1 MGAMYIS
8 LDIETTGLSPERDDI
23 IEIGAV
29 KFDEEK
35 IHDKYQTFIHYS
47 EPIPELV
54 THITGITNTDLEG
67 APTLQDIADDLYEF
81 IGDLPILGH
90 NIAFDLDFLTEKG
103 FILNNQRLDTL
114 PLTQILKPGLPTYSL
129 DMLTEVFEIKH
140 KDKHR
145 AQDDAIATA
154 DLFNLLVAEISK
166 IDKQTLDRIKEIV
179 SKSNWGLKDIF
190 LGIESN
196 KKAEEKGNGDEEQSP
211 GHLNWDK
218 KEILK
223 LYEENPAIPDYE
235 KREPQIKMTERI
247 IDAFSDH
254 KNLIIEAGTGTGK
267 SLAYLLPAIYKAR
280 SEETKV
286 VIATHTKNL
295 QDQLFNKDIPLA
307 RTLIEEG
314 FRVAVLKGR
323 NNYLSGERLAQFMNK
338 SFFYDGEVSM
348 LIKVLLW
355 KNRTKTGDKEELSL
369 QGREYF
375 NWLDIC
381 CDGIKCPHNDPKF
394 SNKCY
399 LHKAREKAAKADVII
414 TNHSL
419 LLNDTIGPTQILP
432 EYKYLI
438 VDEAHHLENEATSA
452 LTITITNESITG
464 PIRNL
469 KDLLKREPELVGEL
483 EELESKADIFFG
495 ILGMF
500 YEKFIRYASFIQQ
513 LTLVDH
519 MYESIEWE
527 RLSDAAQ
534 NTALKGEQV
543 FKELHAFAE
552 SIDDEDFASYVQ
564 YEMEGIAELMRK
576 LSFVVLEK
584 GVSDWGRSVS
594 WIFMK
599 YDQTLGIKCAP
610 VQVRE
615 HLRGTLLHDK
625 NSIILTSA
633 TLSVDHKF
641 DYIKYQLGLDED
653 FESEILPSYF
663 KYEDQVEV
671 VIYKDLKAPQ
681 TPGFFEET
689 CEIIKREAIEN
700 GGRMLVLFTSK
711 KAIEATFLKLAPE
724 LKNQGITIL
733 AQNMSGG
740 RNKII
745 ELFKKNPENSII
757 FGTNSFWEGVDIKGE
772 ALNTVIIQKLPFD
785 PPNDPIHSA
794 RGELFDNPFNDY
806 QVPRAI
812 LRFKQGFGRLIRSA
826 KDKGRV
832 IVLDSRVLKKS
843 YGETFISS
851 LPEGVSVKQV

>member
-1 MGAMYIS
+1 MYIS

-29 KFDEEK
+29 KFNEQGVQA
-35 IHDKYQTFIHYS
+35 KYQTFIHYD
-47 EPIPELV
+47 EQVPELV
-54 THITGITNTDLEG
+54 THITGITNEDLEN
-67 APTLQDIADDLYEF
+67 APGLQDIADDLYEF

-90 NIAFDLDFLTEKG
+90 NINFDIDFLKAKG
-103 FILNNQRLDTL
+103 FVINNPLLDSL

-129 DMLTEVFEIKH
+129 DMLTEEFEIKH
-140 KDKHR
+140 EDKHR

-154 DLFNLLVAEISK
+154 ELFNLLIDEIEK
-166 IDKQTLDRIKEIV
+166 IDKATLGQIKEIV

-190 LGIESN
+190 LNIESEVN
-196 KKAEEKGNGDEEQSP
+196 LERSNGNGEEEES
-211 GHLNWDK
+211 GYLNWDK
-218 KEILK
+218 DEILK
-223 LYEENPAIPDYE
+223 LYEENEAIADYE
-235 KREPQIKMTERI
+235 KREPQIQMTEKI

-254 KNLIIEAGTGTGK
+254 KNLVIEAGTGTGK

-295 QDQLFNKDIPLA
+295 QDQLFNKDIPVA
-307 RTLIEEG
+307 HELIKEG
-314 FRVAVLKGR
+314 FKVAVLKGR
-323 NNYLSGERLAQFMNK
+323 NNYLSGERLAQFMQK
-338 SFFYDGEVSM
+338 SFFYDAEVTM
-348 LIKVLLW
+348 LIKVLIW
-355 KNRTKTGDKEELSL
+355 KNQTKTGDKEELSL

-394 SNKCY
+394 ANKCY
-399 LHKAREKAAKADVII
+399 LNKAREKAAKADVII

-419 LLNDTIGPTQILP
+419 LLTDTIGPTQILP
-432 EYKYLI
+432 DYKYLI
-438 VDEAHHLENEATSA
+438 VDEAHHLENEATAA
-452 LTITITNESITG
+452 LTITLTNESVVG
-464 PIRNL
+464 PIKNL

-483 EELESKADIFFG
+483 EELESKTDIFFG
-495 ILGMF
+495 LLGIF
-500 YEKFIRYASFIQQ
+500 YEKFIQYASFVQQ
-513 LTLVDH
+513 LTLVEH

-534 NTALKGEQV
+534 TVALKGEQV

-552 SIDDEDFASYVQ
+552 GIDDEDFASYVQ
-564 YEMEGIAELMRK
+564 YEMEGIAETTRK

-594 WIFMK
+594 WVFMK
-599 YDQTLGIKCAP
+599 MDQSLGIKCAP

-653 FESEILPSYF
+653 FEGIILPSYF
-663 KYEDQVEV
+663 KYKDQVEV
-671 VIYKDLKAPQ
+671 IIYKDVKAPQ
-681 TPGFFEET
+681 TPGYFDET
-689 CEIIKREAIEN
+689 SEIIKQEAINN

-843 YGETFISS
+843 YGEMFLNS
-851 LPEGVSVKQV
+851 LPEGVSVQRV

>member
-1 MGAMYIS
+1 MYIS
-8 LDIETTGLSPERDDI
+8 LDIETTGLNKERDDI

-29 KFDEEK
+29 KFNEQGV
-35 IHDKYQTFIHYS
+35 HDKYQTFIYYD
-47 EPIPELV
+47 EQIPELV
-54 THITGITNTDLEG
+54 THITSIKNEDLEG
-67 APTLQDIADDLYEF
+67 APSLQDVADDLYEF
-81 IGDLPILGH
+81 LGDLPIVGH
-90 NIAFDLDFLTEKG
+90 NIAFDLDFLVEKG
-103 FILNNQRLDTL
+103 FIINNQRLDTL
-114 PLTQILKPGLPTYSL
+114 PLTQIIKPGLPTYSL
-129 DMLTEVFEIKH
+129 DMLTEEFKIEH
-140 KDKHR
+140 KEKHR
-145 AQDDAIATA
+145 AQDDAIATSE
-154 DLFNLLVAEISK
+154 LFNLCVAEISK
-166 IDKQTLDRIKEIV
+166 IDKDTLARIKEIV
-179 SKSNWGLKDIF
+179 SKSNWGLKDVF
-190 LGIESN
+190 LNVNSSTTV
-196 KKAEEKGNGDEEQSP
+196 EKGNGNGDEYET
-211 GHLNWDK
+211 GHLNWNKD
-218 KEILK
+218 EILK
-223 LYEENPAIPDYE
+223 LYEENGAIPDYE
-235 KREPQIKMTERI
+235 KREPQIRMTEKI
-247 IDAFSDH
+247 IDAFTDH
-254 KNLIIEAGTGTGK
+254 KNLLIEAGTGTGK

-307 RTLIEEG
+307 HELIKEG
-314 FRVAVLKGR
+314 FKCAVLKGR
-323 NNYLSGERLAQFMNK
+323 NNYLSGERLNQFMQK

-355 KNRTKTGDKEELSL
+355 KNKTKTGDKEELSL

-381 CDGIKCPHNDPKF
+381 CDGIKCPHNDAKF
-394 SNKCY
+394 SHKCY
-399 LHKAREKAAKADVII
+399 LNKAREKAAKADVII

-419 LLNDTIGPTQILP
+419 LLSDTIGPSQILP
-432 EYKYLI
+432 EYKHLI
-438 VDEAHHLENEATSA
+438 IDEAHHLENEATNA
-452 LTITITNESITG
+452 LTITITNEAITG
-464 PIRNL
+464 PINNL
-469 KDLLKREPELVGEL
+469 KNLLKREPELVGEL

-495 ILGMF
+495 ILGIF
-500 YEKFIRYASFIQQ
+500 YEKFIQYASFIQQ
-513 LTLVDH
+513 LTLADH

-527 RLSDAAQ
+527 RLSEAAQ

-543 FKELHAFAE
+543 FKELHAFSE
-552 SIDDEDFASYVQ
+552 SIDDEDFAAYVQ

-576 LSFVVLEK
+576 LSFVVLEH
-584 GVSDWGRSVS
+584 GNSDFGKSVC
-594 WIFMK
+594 WVFTK
-599 YDQTLGIKCAP
+599 YDKTLGINCAP

-625 NSIILTSA
+625 ESIILTSA

-641 DYIKYQLGLDED
+641 DYIKYQLGLDDD
-653 FESEILPSYF
+653 FEAEILPSHF

-671 VIYKDLKAPQ
+671 VIYKDLRAPN
-681 TPGFFEET
+681 TPGYFEET
-689 CEIIKREAIEN
+689 SEIIKQEAIKN
-700 GGRMLVLFTSK
+700 GGRMLVLFTAK
-711 KAIEATFLKLAPE
+711 KAIEATFLKLTPE
-724 LKNQGITIL
+724 LKNHGISIL

-794 RGELFDNPFNDY
+794 RGELFDNPFFDY

-843 YGETFISS
+843 YGEMFLNS
-851 LPEGVSVKQV
+851 LPEGVNVKKV